1 MNREPAE
8 WLLGLPGAQRILDG
22 LEDFRR
28 GRHTI
33 PSCLVRIATPRLVR
47 AGLMPPSIRRDD
59 GAELDLYQMLAAEG
73 TRAHSCCNALLRE
86 LISFEHALDHR
97 LSKRPPLSAS

>member
-1 MNREPAE
+1 MNREPTE

-22 LEDFRR
+22 LEDFRL

-47 AGLMPPSIRRDD
+47 AGLMPS
-59 GAELDLYQMLAAEG
+59 LV
-73 TRAHSCCNALLRE
+73 
-86 LISFEHALDHR
+86 
-97 LSKRPPLSAS
+97 ASV